1 MMMLSN
7 LAEAARQFQTATRMR
22 QHCELL
28 RIPHTISP
36 SFPESD
42 IEVEML
48 RAGIRSASRILAN
61 RGTKRSGLTTADN
74 FAGPDLGLDVIPSR
88 LLQHPP
94 FSIGKPRRAKGKKGK
109 HAALQPIV
117 GERAIDPKRFCDE
130 AWRWLELAL
139 PRVVSVNI
147 PSLRVERPLNKGA

>member
-1 MMMLSN
+1 VVLHRRSERPLPVAMMMLSN
-7 LAEAARQFQTATRMR
+7 LAEAAQRFQIATRMR

-61 RGTKRSGLTTADN
+61 RGLSAAVLRLLTTLQGRTWVWTLSR
-74 FAGPDLGLDVIPSR
+74 AGFCSIPLS
-88 LLQHPP
+88 QWA
-94 FSIGKPRRAKGKKGK
+94 S
-109 HAALQPIV
+109 HAAQRQ
-117 GERAIDPKRFCDE
+117 ER
-130 AWRWLELAL
+130 
-139 PRVVSVNI
+139 
-147 PSLRVERPLNKGA
+147 

>member
-61 RGTKRSGLTTADN
+61 RGLSAALLRLLTTLQGRTWVWT
-74 FAGPDLGLDVIPSR
+74 FIPSR

-94 FSIGKPRRAKGKKGK
+94 FSMGKPRRAKGKKGK

-117 GERAIDPKRFCDE
+117 GERAIDPKRSCDE

-147 PSLRVERPLNKGA
+147 LSLRVERPLNKGA